1 MSYPKTLGE
10 LWDMEPETAEAWE
23 QAERWE
29 RKANEIALQDE
40 IAEEQAEW
48 LLYTVREFYALTQS
62 SRYQSERSPNQV
74 RKMVQE
80 ILDACQ
86 ADY

>member
-10 LWDMEPETAEAWE
+10 LWDMGPEAAEAWE
-23 QAERWE
+23 HAERRE
-29 RKANEIALQDE
+29 REANGRALQDE
-40 IAEEQAEW
+40 IADEQTRW
-48 LLYTVREFYALTQS
+48 MRDTLGDLEFLTGTA
-62 SRYQSERSPNQV
+62 RYQSERSPSRV

-80 ILDACQ
+80 VLNDCQ

>member
-10 LWDMEPETAEAWE
+10 LWDMGPEAAEAWE

-29 RKANEIALQDE
+29 REANKRALQDE
-40 IAEEQAEW
+40 IAEEQAQW
-48 LLYTVREFYALTQS
+48 LLDTVRTLHNMTQGAY
-62 SRYQSERSPNQV
+62 YQSERSPHKV
-74 RKMVQE
+74 REMVKAV
-80 ILDACQ
+80 LDACQ

>member
-10 LWDMEPETAEAWE
+10 LWDMGPDAAEAWE

-29 RKANEIALQDE
+29 REATEIELQDE
-40 IAEEQAEW
+40 LAEEQAQW
-48 LLYTVREFYALTQS
+48 LLDTVRELYVLTQS
-62 SRYQSERSPNQV
+62 SRYQSERSPNKI
-74 RKMVQE
+74 REMVE
-80 ILDACQ
+80 AVLDACQ

>member
-10 LWDMEPETAEAWE
+10 LWDMGPDAAEAWE

-29 RKANEIALQDE
+29 REANWRALQDE
-40 IAEEQAEW
+40 IADEQTQW
-48 LLYTVREFYALTQS
+48 LLETVREFYALTQS
-62 SRYQSERSPNQV
+62 SRYQSERSPNKI
-74 RKMVQE
+74 REMVE
-80 ILDACQ
+80 AVLDACQ

>member
-10 LWDMEPETAEAWE
+10 LWDMGPKTAEAWE

-29 RKANEIALQDE
+29 REANERALADE
-40 IAEEQAEW
+40 LAEEQTQW
-48 LLYTVREFYALTQS
+48 MRDTLGDLEFLTS
-62 SRYQSERSPNQV
+62 TARYQSEQSPNQV
-74 RKMVQE
+74 RKMVQGV
-80 ILDACQ
+80 LDACQ